1 MRKILFWK
9 MLHGIRSGFGKV
21 LNNLGFTPYTQKI
34 TIYIF
39 LITQNRML
47 KSLSEFLV
55 VFLKA
60 GKEESTHDKQLLVF
74 YPIYPVEVLHAPT
87 HI

>member
-1 MRKILFWK
+1 
-9 MLHGIRSGFGKV
+9 
-21 LNNLGFTPYTQKI
+21 
-34 TIYIF
+34 
-39 LITQNRML
+39 ML